1 MKAYGKSVTGLKRKN
16 NEDAIY
22 ISDENSELKNLYI
35 VADGMG
41 GHNAGEVAS
50 NSAITAFNQYI
61 HDNIHEIKEE
71 EILDLLVSAVQYCN
85 TDIYQK
91 SSENESLSEMGT
103 TLIAAV
109 VMNHKLYVTHVG
121 DSRLYVFKKEGE
133 MRQLTN
139 DHSYVMELVKLG
151 KITREE
157 AAVHP
162 NRNIITR
169 AVGTHATVEVD
180 TIIENLFEGD
190 IILICS
196 DGLSTMVDDWGMKEI
211 LSKDENQE
219 QKVQALIDKANE
231 KGGLDNIS
239 IIMIEE

>member
-22 ISDENSELKNLYI
+22 ISDENSILKNLCI

-50 NSAITAFNQYI
+50 NDAITAFNQYI
-61 HDNIHEIKEE
+61 YNNIHEMKEE
-71 EILDLLVSAVQYCN
+71 EILDLLVSAVQFCN
-85 TDIYQK
+85 ADIYQK
-91 SSENESLSEMGT
+91 SVSNEILSEMGT
-103 TLIAAV
+103 TFIAAV
-109 VMNHKLYVTHVG
+109 MMNHRLYITHVG
-121 DSRLYVFKKEGE
+121 DSRLYIFREGKI
-133 MRQLTN
+133 RQLTN
-139 DHSYVMELVKLG
+139 DHSYVMELVRLG

-169 AVGTHATVEVD
+169 AIGTHETVETD
-180 TIIENLFEGD
+180 TIIENLLEGD
-190 IILICS
+190 SILICS
-196 DGLSTMVDDWGMKEI
+196 DGLSTMVEDWEMEEI
-211 LSKDENQE
+211 LNKNENQE

>member
-22 ISDENSELKNLYI
+22 ISDRNSELKNLYI

-50 NSAITAFNQYI
+50 NSAIAAFNQYI
-61 HDNIHEIKEE
+61 HDNFHEIKEE

-91 SSENESLSEMGT
+91 SSNDESLSEMGT

-109 VMNHKLYVTHVG
+109 IMNHKLYVTHVG
-121 DSRLYVFKKEGE
+121 DSRLYIFREGE
-133 MRQLTN
+133 IHQLTN
-139 DHSYVMELVKLG
+139 DHSYVMELVRLG

-169 AVGTHATVEVD
+169 AVGTRETVEAD

-196 DGLSTMVDDWGMKEI
+196 DGLSTMVDDWEMKEI
-211 LSKDENQE
+211 LSRNENQE

-231 KGGLDNIS
+231 NGGLDNIS

>member
-22 ISDENSELKNLYI
+22 ISDENSELKHLYI

-61 HDNIHEIKEE
+61 HDNVHEIKEE
-71 EILDLLVSAVQYCN
+71 EILDLLVSAVQHCN

-91 SSENESLSEMGT
+91 SSVDEHLSEMGT

-121 DSRLYVFKKEGE
+121 DSRLYIFREE
-133 MRQLTN
+133 EIRQLTN
-139 DHSYVMELVKLG
+139 DHSYVMELVRLG

-169 AVGTHATVEVD
+169 AVGTHETVEVD

-196 DGLSTMVDDWGMKEI
+196 DGLSTMVDDWEMKEI
-211 LSKDENQE
+211 LSKEETQE

-239 IIMIEE
+239 IILIQE